1 MKAKAPSASM
11 LKRTRPIP
19 NSWVGRTVGKYRVDS
34 ALGVGAAGVVYRAT
48 DLAAG
53 AEVAIKVLHQTMAGD
68 PVIRGRFDREIRAAR
83 ELESPH
89 VVRVLDVI
97 EDDGVPAVVL
107 ELLRGRDLA
116 QVLEED
122 DLLPIRVAVGYLIE
136 ACEGV
141 AVAHAR
147 GIVHR
152 DIKPANL
159 FLAESMD
166 GRITVKV
173 LDFGVSKVSWD
184 DRVHTAGEETLG
196 TPSFMS
202 PEQLES
208 SKTADV
214 RADVWS
220 LGVVAY
226 ELLTGRLPFPSK
238 NTAQLCVQIM
248 VEPHPSLKKHRA
260 EIPDALARIIDTCLH
275 KPRDLRYPDAAALRD
290 ALVGFLRTPEIVVS
304 APLPAAAPLDPR
316 LRATFHDLEKT
327 GGRRR
332 GPSPVVLVAAAVA
345 GVALVVVLAAVA
357 VIAFVFL
364 GAPR

>member
-1 MKAKAPSASM
+1 M
-11 LKRTRPIP
+11 LKRMRPIP
-19 NSWVGRTVGKYRVDS
+19 NSWVGRTVGKYRVDA
-34 ALGVGAAGVVYRAT
+34 ALGVGAAGVVYHAT
-48 DLAAG
+48 DVGTLE
-53 AEVAIKVLHQTMAGD
+53 EVAIKVLHHTMAGD
-68 PVIRGRFDREIRAAR
+68 ATIRGRFDREIRAAR
-83 ELESPH
+83 ELTSPH

-97 EDDGVPAVVL
+97 EDGGVPAVVL

-116 QVLEED
+116 AVIEED
-122 DLLPIRVAVGYLIE
+122 GPPPIRVAVGWLIE

-152 DIKPANL
+152 DLKPANL
-159 FLAESMD
+159 FLAESLD
-166 GRITVKV
+166 GRTTVKV

-208 SKTADV
+208 SKGADA

-226 ELLTGRLPFPSK
+226 GLLAGRLPFPSGK
-238 NTAQLCVQIM
+238 TAQLCVQVM
-248 VEPHPSLKKHRA
+248 LEPHASVRQHRP
-260 EIPDALARIIDTCLH
+260 EVPEALARIVDTCLH

-304 APLPAAAPLDPR
+304 APLPDAAPLDPR

-332 GPSPVVLVAAAVA
+332 GPSLPVMVAAGLA
-345 GVALVVVLAAVA
+345 GVAVVFVVAAVA
-357 VIAFVFL
+357 VLAFVYL
-364 GAPR
+364 RHAPR